1 MSPVKRPEP
10 PADRRAELP
19 ERRRRHLRAW
29 FLTGAAMTFLIVVIG
44 GITRLTQSG
53 LSIVDWRPIM
63 GVIPPLSHDLWV
75 EAFDRYRQFPEYQV
89 LRRGM
94 SLEEFK
100 FIFFWEYVH
109 RLAARLI
116 GLIFLV
122 PFLYFWLR
130 GYFDRPLLRRVLVL
144 FALGAAQGVLGW
156 LMVRSGL
163 VDRPSVSHYRLAA
176 HLSLALLILG
186 TCIWLARQT
195 NVPAEPAAADV
206 GRGGGAIRIVLGL
219 GALLALQ
226 IVWGAFVAGLHAG
239 LIFNTFP
246 LMGDGLVPPG
256 AWMLEPLLI
265 NLVENPATV
274 QWVHR
279 VLGTLL
285 LGAAAAVY
293 WHRRTDE
300 RNPVGRRM
308 SLVFLVLVLGQYGL
322 GVATLLLRVPIALGT
337 LHQAVAAVIVALW
350 VVWLHHLTT
359 GTRARPAPPSSG
371 TAGPVERAGT
381 AED

>member
-1 MSPVKRPEP
+1 MDWRLQ
-10 PADRRAELP
+10 LP
-19 ERRRRHLRAW
+19 DDRRRRLRAW
-29 FLTGAAMTFLIVVIG
+29 FLTGAWLTFLIVVIG

-63 GVIPPLSHDLWV
+63 GVIPPLNEEQWV
-75 EAFDRYRQFPEYQV
+75 EAFERYRQFPEYQV

-94 SLEEFK
+94 SLDEFK

-116 GLIFLV
+116 GLVFLV

-130 GYFDRPLLRRVLVL
+130 GYFNRPLLRRVLVL

-186 TCIWLARQT
+186 ACVWLARQM
-195 NVPAEPAAADV
+195 NVA
-206 GRGGGAIRIVLGL
+206 RGAYAVETARGAGGTRLVYGL

-256 AWMLEPLLI
+256 AWILEPTLT

-285 LGAAAAVY
+285 LLAAAAVH
-293 WHRRTDE
+293 WRNRNDEADRT
-300 RNPVGRRM
+300 GRRL
-308 SLVFLVLVLGQYGL
+308 SAAFLLLVLGQYGL
-322 GVATLLLRVPIALGT
+322 GVVTLLLRVPIALGT
-337 LHQAVAAVIVALW
+337 LHQAVAAVIVVLW
-350 VVWLHHLTT
+350 VVCLHHLS
-359 GTRARPAPPSSG
+359 TRARARPGRPSVRTGRLLEPAD
-371 TAGPVERAGT
+371 T
-381 AED
+381 AEE